1 MKKSIGPILLLA
13 VIAGGGYY
21 YWARAHAT
29 DLTLTGIV
37 TTNDIVVSPMTAGQI
52 GQLLVKEGDTVKAG
66 QVLAVIVPD
75 ELRADRAYFAENAQG
90 LSSQVQ
96 QSEAAL
102 RFQQQQTASAVTQA
116 EATVASA
123 AAEQESAQAD
133 LLNAKQRLD
142 RLKQLV
148 QSKVAAQAEL
158 DQAQAAYDAANA
170 RVHSLQKQVEAARAA
185 VALAKSNAE
194 QIAMRRS
201 QLSSSRSQL
210 AAADAQKT
218 KADVRL
224 SYAEVRSPVDGVI
237 DTRAA
242 RQGEV
247 VGVGQPVVS
256 IINPDDLWV
265 RIDVEETY
273 IDRVKIGDTLKVR
286 LPSGAETTGTVFF
299 RGVDAGYATQR
310 DVSRTKRDVKT
321 FEVRLRVDNKDR
333 RLAVGMTMY
342 VSLPAGK

>member
-1 MKKSIGPILLLA
+1 MNKRIGPVLLLA
-13 VIAGGGYY
+13 VVIGGGYY

-37 TTNDIVVSPMTAGQI
+37 TTNDIIVSPLTGGQI
-52 GQLLVKEGDTVKAG
+52 AQLLVKEGDTVKAG
-66 QVLAVIVPD
+66 QILATIVPD
-75 ELRADRAYFAENAQG
+75 ELRADRAYFAESAEG
-90 LSSQVQ
+90 LSSQVR

-102 RFQQQQTASAVTQA
+102 RYQEQQTTSAVTQA

-123 AAEQESAQAD
+123 AAQQESAQAD
-133 LLNAKQRLD
+133 LLNAKQHLD
-142 RLKQLV
+142 RMRQLV
-148 QSKVAAQAEL
+148 QSRVAAQAEL
-158 DQAQAAYDAANA
+158 DQAQSAFDAANA
-170 RVHSLQKQVEAARAA
+170 RVLSLQKQVEAAKAA

-194 QIAMRRS
+194 QVSMRRS

-224 SYAEVRSPVDGVI
+224 AYAEVRSPVDGII

-247 VGVGQPVVS
+247 VGVGQPIAS

-273 IDRVKIGDTLKVR
+273 IDRLKIGDTLTIK
-286 LPSGAETTGTVFF
+286 LPSGAEATGTVFY

-333 RLAVGMTMY
+333 RLAVGMTTY
-342 VSLPAGK
+342 VNLPAAK